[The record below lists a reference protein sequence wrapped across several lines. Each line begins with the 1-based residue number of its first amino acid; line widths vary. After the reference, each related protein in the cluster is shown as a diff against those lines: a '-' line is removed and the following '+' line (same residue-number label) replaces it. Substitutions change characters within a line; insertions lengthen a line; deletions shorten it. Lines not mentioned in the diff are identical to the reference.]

1 MNYTSSSA
9 FDFPNWGYTLPLVYD
24 PNNFRLEDVRSSLEL
39 RFYDTVNDIYLYHLF
54 LGGTNYVLGYNR
66 LGPTNTFDGFDKD
79 TGELQVTTENEQGTA
94 WDYWN
99 YIPRW
104 NGVNPSYLIANPL
117 ATGYSDH
124 NMSPNIGTT
133 TYNLYSILGYA
144 DDISS
149 GRYRLDG
156 FRLITNAVETSW
168 QYGVDNDYNVIARWV
183 YKENN
188 WQVADY
194 IAGEGVTIKNGI
206 ISANGSEIVQVN
218 PIVTSGT
225 QLAIING
232 KSIYAP
238 TTTVT
243 QVLTEGTEIGEVN
256 GTKLYAPSGGSDVT
270 VTPITTTGTNIAN
283 IAVNGTTYNLFAPSS
298 GGGGGGHNYSTEE
311 QVIGTW
317 IDGSTLYEKTV
328 AIAIN
333 AYYQTSSNVYFYR
346 HNINDIQDCVS
357 CEVNCNGL
365 HFLNG
370 SFYNLY
376 NAYTFQLNSFR
387 PSEISFAMSS
397 AIYSELS
404 STVVYVTLRYT
415 KTS

>member
-1 MNYTSSSA
+1 
-9 FDFPNWGYTLPLVYD
+9 
-24 PNNFRLEDVRSSLEL
+24 
-39 RFYDTVNDIYLYHLF
+39 
-54 LGGTNYVLGYNR
+54 
-66 LGPTNTFDGFDKD
+66 
-79 TGELQVTTENEQGTA
+79 
-94 WDYWN
+94 
-99 YIPRW
+99 
-104 NGVNPSYLIANPL
+104 
-117 ATGYSDH
+117 
-124 NMSPNIGTT
+124 
-133 TYNLYSILGYA
+133 LGYA
-144 DDISS
+144 DNISS

-218 PIVTSGT
+218 PIVASGT
-225 QLAIING
+225 QLATING

-243 QVLTEGTEIGEVN
+243 QTLTEGTEIGEVN

-317 IDGSTLYEKTV
+317 IDGSTLYEKTYTYSFTASSNDYDHTIV
-328 AIAIN
+328 TLSSEINPQSIETNAFRRDGILFKELIYPPGGRYCRYAIANNVLSIRTFN
-333 AYYQTSSNVYFYR
+333 SS
-346 HNINDIQDCVS
+346 
-357 CEVNCNGL
+357 
-365 HFLNG
+365 G
-370 SFYNLY
+370 S
-376 NAYTFQLNSFR
+376 TF
-387 PSEISFAMSS
+387 EG
-397 AIYSELS
+397 
-404 STVVYVTLRYT
+404 TVTIRYT